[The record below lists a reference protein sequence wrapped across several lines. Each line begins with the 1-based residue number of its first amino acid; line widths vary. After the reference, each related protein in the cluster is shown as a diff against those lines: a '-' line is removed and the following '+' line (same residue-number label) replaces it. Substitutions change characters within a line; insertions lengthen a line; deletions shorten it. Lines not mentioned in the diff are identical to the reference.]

1 MTTVLGVIPAR
12 LASSRLSEKMLLA
25 ETGKPLIQY
34 AWEAAIQS
42 EAIDEVLIATDSD
55 EIAEVAR
62 KFGAWVVM
70 TGEHPSGTSR
80 AAEAVSIV
88 GGKVDVVVN
97 IQGDEPEIDP
107 ADLDVLVHLLQN
119 NPNDEMATLATILTA
134 WEDVVSED
142 CVKVVCDENNKALYF
157 SRSVIPFYPR
167 DILTHGSIHDRLL
180 SPWKLHVGVYA
191 YQKEFLVS
199 YPSLSEGVLGR
210 YECLE
215 QLKALEAGV
224 TIRVGMID
232 SAAVGID
239 TRDDYDKFVKRVS
252 WRLIQ

>member
-1 MTTVLGVIPAR
+1 MTKVLGVIPAR

-88 GGKVDVVVN
+88 GGNVDVVVN

-107 ADLDVLVHLLQN
+107 EDLEVLVHLLQN
-119 NPNDEMATLATILTA
+119 NPNDEMATLATLLTA

-142 CVKVVCDENNKALYF
+142 CVKVVCAEDNKALYF
-157 SRSVIPFYPR
+157 SRSVIPFYPS
-167 DILTHGSIHDRLL
+167 DILTHGSTQE

-199 YPSLSEGVLGR
+199 YPSLPEGVLGR

-215 QLKALEAGV
+215 QLRALEAGA
-224 TIRVGMID
+224 TIRVGMIA

-239 TRDDYDKFVKRVS
+239 TREDYDEFVRRVS